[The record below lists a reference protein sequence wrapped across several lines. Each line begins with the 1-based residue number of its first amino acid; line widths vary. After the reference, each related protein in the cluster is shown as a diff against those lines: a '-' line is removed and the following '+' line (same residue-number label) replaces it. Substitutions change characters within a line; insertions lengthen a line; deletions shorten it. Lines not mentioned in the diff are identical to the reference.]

1 MKLWRILKQLI
12 INIFNSDCG
21 HGRRRAVGFHL
32 KFGLPTNK
40 EKRMPTTVSL
50 TNEQQVKVTLTPVTD
65 TGKPAKLD
73 GAPSWAV
80 ISGNSQV
87 VVSDD
92 GLSAD
97 LISSDD
103 PGDTEILIKADA
115 DIGEGVEEIS
125 DTIKLTVVGA
135 TAKNLGISVGSPTP
149 KA

>member
-1 MKLWRILKQLI
+1 MNLWNALKHI
-12 INIFNSDCG
+12 VINIFNSDCG
-21 HGRRRAVGFHL
+21 HGRRRAVGFDL

-40 EKRMPTTVSL
+40 VKRMPTTVSI

-73 GAPSWAV
+73 GAPSWTV
-80 ISGNSQV
+80 TGNSQV

-103 PGDTEILIKADA
+103 PGDSEVLIKADA

-149 KA
+149 KP